1 MRFDISK
8 YSFIGILILLLMS
21 CKDENNQID
30 EVLYIK
36 TYLSLPSSTLDAS
49 EGSFYINVESN
60 SDWKIVLQE
69 GADWLNTDILS
80 GSGNA
85 NIKFSYLTNNS
96 KTKRYGVFKVISHAG
111 YELSLIHI

>member
-69 GADWLNTDILS
+69 GADYET
-80 GSGNA
+80 
-85 NIKFSYLTNNS
+85 YNS
-96 KTKRYGVFKVISHAG
+96 KRDLQRTGEIPGPGDYCRRLGTKRS
-111 YELSLIHI
+111 

>member
-36 TYLSLPSSTLDAS
+36 T
-49 EGSFYINVESN
+49 
-60 SDWKIVLQE
+60 
-69 GADWLNTDILS
+69 
-80 GSGNA
+80 
-85 NIKFSYLTNNS
+85 
-96 KTKRYGVFKVISHAG
+96 
-111 YELSLIHI
+111 

>member
-49 EGSFYINVESN
+49 EGS
-60 SDWKIVLQE
+60 
-69 GADWLNTDILS
+69 IL
-80 GSGNA
+80 
-85 NIKFSYLTNNS
+85 TW
-96 KTKRYGVFKVISHAG
+96 KVIAIG
-111 YELSLIHI
+111 K